1 MFEKADQTGL
11 SLIATGHSHC
21 DVMMGYCPYD
31 YFRLW
36 ILTGDRHYLEFA
48 RMILH
53 NTKQTTDWKR
63 TYGYSYPGL
72 IEESGEIALQYHNGL
87 GKWLPWCTIAE
98 IEALTRLEEQF
109 GQMDISEDKNISD
122 KKLIDKNYSQFF

>member
-1 MFEKADQTGL
+1 M
-11 SLIATGHSHC
+11 
-21 DVMMGYCPYD
+21 
-31 YFRLW
+31 
-36 ILTGDRHYLEFA
+36 
-48 RMILH
+48 
-53 NTKQTTDWKR
+53 
-63 TYGYSYPGL
+63 